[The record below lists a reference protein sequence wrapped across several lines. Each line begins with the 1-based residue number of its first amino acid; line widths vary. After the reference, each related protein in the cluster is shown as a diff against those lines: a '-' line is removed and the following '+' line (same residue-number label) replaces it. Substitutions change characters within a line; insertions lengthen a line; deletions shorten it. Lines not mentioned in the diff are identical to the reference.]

1 MLSRYCSVIYGR
13 SGTLSIFFVHPNQ
26 LRRDSPSTTL
36 ALASGPN
43 VDMEVLRGGP
53 IPQVVT
59 ARGCCMMM
67 SPASLF
73 TFCILFRVAIESVS
87 AGGITLK
94 KYSNRMIESEK
105 STPLIFLSTIKWR
118 QHRIFA
124 HKFLIALILTFY
136 SKT

>member
-1 MLSRYCSVIYGR
+1 MLSLYCSVIYGR
-13 SGTLSIFFVHPNQ
+13 SGTVSIFFVHPNQ

-43 VDMEVLRGGP
+43 VDVEVLRGGP

-59 ARGCCMMM
+59 ARGCYMMM
-67 SPASLF
+67 FPASLF
-73 TFCILFRVAIESVS
+73 TFLYFVS
-87 AGGITLK
+87 CCNRISISRWNNTE

-105 STPLIFLSTIKWR
+105 STPLIFLSTMKWR